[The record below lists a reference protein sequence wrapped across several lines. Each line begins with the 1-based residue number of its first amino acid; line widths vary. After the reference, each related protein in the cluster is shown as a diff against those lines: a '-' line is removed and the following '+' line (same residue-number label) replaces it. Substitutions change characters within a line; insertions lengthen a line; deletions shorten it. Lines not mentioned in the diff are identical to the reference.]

1 MALATKQVTV
11 GTAVV
16 SVLEPQTNQTRVIIH
31 NAEKSSN
38 EFIWIG
44 GSNAVTT
51 STGFTLIRC
60 RRLSLCWIRGTRFG
74 LLLIS
79 RGSRCMCCGRCCDA

>member
-1 MALATKQVTV
+1 MALQTKQVTV
-11 GTAVV
+11 GTSVV
-16 SVLEPQTNQTRVIIH
+16 SVFTPQPNQVRLVLH

-51 STGFTLIRC
+51 STGYHLDPMETIEIILDTGNQV
-60 RRLSLCWIRGTRFG
+60 WA
-74 LLLIS
+74 IS
-79 RGSRCMCCGRCCDA
+79 DKPGKKLHVLWQVL

>member
-1 MALATKQVTV
+1 MALQTKQVTV
-11 GTAVV
+11 GTSVV
-16 SVLEPQTNQTRVIIH
+16 SVLEPQPNQVRLVLH

-51 STGFTLIRC
+51 STGYHLDPMETIEIILDTGNQVWAISDKPGKK
-60 RRLSLCWIRGTRFG
+60 LHVLCHM
-74 LLLIS
+74 L
-79 RGSRCMCCGRCCDA
+79 